1 MNSTCPMGF
10 IVLIRFLSKHNPHSS
25 ALMADCEVFFMSIN
39 IFKIFNI
46 WSIRNCLVLNKRWIG
61 VNTPSPWGNYAI

>member
-1 MNSTCPMGF
+1 MGIAF
-10 IVLIRFLSKHNPHSS
+10 LNFKKPLIAFVR
-25 ALMADCEVFFMSIN
+25 EVFFMSIN

-61 VNTPSPWGNYAI
+61 VNTPPLWGNYAI